1 VTPAHTEPGA
11 GTGLLIVVVLAGTAA
26 GYLVLVAG
34 QRAKGRRWSRWRT
47 VSLLAGL
54 GTLAIAV
61 VPPVAGHGFPAH
73 MAQHLLI
80 GMYAP
85 LFLVLA
91 APVTLL
97 LGSLSTDRARRLTR
111 LARSRPVAVLAN
123 PVTALTLN
131 IGGLALLYFTPL
143 YQATT
148 HSPLLHHLVHLH
160 FLAAGYLLAWTI
172 AGPDPAPHRPSV
184 PTRLVLLGVAIA
196 AHAVL
201 AQLIYA
207 GVLVDL
213 PVPDDQRRAGGDL
226 MYYGGDTAELLLAL
240 ALLATWRPIRRR
252 EPHAPSSP
260 PLTARA
266 GA

>member
-1 VTPAHTEPGA
+1 
-11 GTGLLIVVVLAGTAA
+11 VVLAGIAA

-34 QRAKGRRWSRWRT
+34 QRAKGRRWSHWRT
-47 VSLLAGL
+47 ASLLAGL
-54 GTLAIAV
+54 GTLAISV
-61 VPPVAGHGFPAH
+61 VPPVAGDGFPAH
-73 MAQHLLI
+73 MLAHLLI

-85 LFLVLA
+85 LFLALA
-91 APVTLL
+91 APVTVL
-97 LGSLSTDRARRLTR
+97 LGSLPADRARRLTGLLR
-111 LARSRPVAVLAN
+111 TRPVRVLVH

-131 IGGLALLYFTPL
+131 VGGLAVLYLTPL

-148 HSPLLHHLVHLH
+148 HSPLLHHLVQLH
-160 FLAAGYLLAWTI
+160 FLAAGYLFAWTI

-207 GVLVDL
+207 GLLVDL

-240 ALLATWRPIRRR
+240 ALLTTWRPGRRR
-252 EPHAPSSP
+252 AHAPSSP
-260 PLTARA
+260 ALTARA
-266 GA
+266 GG